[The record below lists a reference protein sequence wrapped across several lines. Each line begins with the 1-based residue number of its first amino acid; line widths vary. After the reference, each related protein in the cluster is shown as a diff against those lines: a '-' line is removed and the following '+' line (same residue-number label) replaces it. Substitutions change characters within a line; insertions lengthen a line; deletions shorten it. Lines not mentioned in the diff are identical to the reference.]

1 MSSSLKQKVKKSRRA
16 SSPAASL
23 FSGNHT
29 TFTSMEFQ
37 LKMDRPV
44 PLAAENPKIDIMKTR
59 YFFLALMSTVN
70 DCMSFPPLCLR
81 FSIIIYLLVIPYK
94 CLLHGSSPVFTHSF
108 SLFPRNMNII
118 LLEFN
123 LFYCPQK
130 TFCLYGKK
138 LIGVIPISVKPL
150 CLHTHIQKTC
160 GRIIVTICIPKSTAS

>member
-29 TFTSMEFQ
+29 SFASMEFQ
-37 LKMDRPV
+37 LKMDRPI

-81 FSIIIYLLVIPYK
+81 FSSIIKRFPIIDKKRFLENPSNLIQA
-94 CLLHGSSPVFTHSF
+94 SPTSAV
-108 SLFPRNMNII
+108 L
-118 LLEFN
+118 
-123 LFYCPQK
+123 Q
-130 TFCLYGKK
+130 
-138 LIGVIPISVKPL
+138 
-150 CLHTHIQKTC
+150 
-160 GRIIVTICIPKSTAS
+160 

>member
-29 TFTSMEFQ
+29 SFMDIQ

-81 FSIIIYLLVIPYK
+81 FYLII
-94 CLLHGSSPVFTHSF
+94 
-108 SLFPRNMNII
+108 
-118 LLEFN
+118 
-123 LFYCPQK
+123 
-130 TFCLYGKK
+130 
-138 LIGVIPISVKPL
+138 
-150 CLHTHIQKTC
+150 
-160 GRIIVTICIPKSTAS
+160 